1 MIDLKRFFLER
12 KREIVVALLSTA
24 LTTTLTGCA
33 KHEETI
39 PDMETEHKG
48 AYVFIDE
55 ETNEMKVV
63 EDNTIT
69 GMRVISK

>member
-1 MIDLKRFFLER
+1 MIDLKRFFLEC
-12 KREIVVALLSTA
+12 KRQFIIFSVPLII
-24 LTTTLTGCA
+24 TTTLNGCA
-33 KHEETI
+33 KREEAI